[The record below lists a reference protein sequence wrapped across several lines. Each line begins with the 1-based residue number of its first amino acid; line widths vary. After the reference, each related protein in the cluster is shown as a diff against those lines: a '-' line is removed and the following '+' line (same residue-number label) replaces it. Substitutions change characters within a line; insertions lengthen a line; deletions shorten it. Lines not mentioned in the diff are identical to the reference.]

1 MVKKGEEAGSLASTV
16 ASALPP
22 APESDSSMGSQ
33 KRDPFSH
40 LLKFPEEMEPVYE
53 ELYEQQQ
60 ERRQLDQV
68 RITKNIM
75 YLDRIN
81 DALDVDVKERIESD
95 MLIEK
100 LAISRLDA
108 MQRKLVAQIE
118 AGFKALQNELDEV
131 RRSAPCARTAVPMR
145 ARFRPRPA
153 HIRLAA
159 ALSVCPGRYIYIYI
173 YIYIRLPPAR

>member
-1 MVKKGEEAGSLASTV
+1 MVKKGEEAAGGSLASTM
-16 ASALPP
+16 ASAPP
-22 APESDSSMGSQ
+22 APDSDSSMGSQ

-53 ELYEQQQ
+53 ELYEEQQ

-95 MLIEK
+95 MLIDK

-118 AGFKALQNELDEV
+118 AGFKALQDELDEV
-131 RRSAPCARTAVPMR
+131 RDAVLCVGPHGGAAACWLPPSPRSLQAQ
-145 ARFRPRPA
+145 
-153 HIRLAA
+153 RLAA
-159 ALSVCPGRYIYIYI
+159 VLRCARRPS
-173 YIYIRLPPAR
+173 PPAC

>member
-1 MVKKGEEAGSLASTV
+1 MVKKGEEAASTM
-16 ASALPP
+16 ASAPPP

-53 ELYEQQQ
+53 ELYEEQQ

-81 DALDVDVKERIESD
+81 DELDVNVKERIESD
-95 MLIEK
+95 VLIDK

-108 MQRKLVAQIE
+108 MQR
-118 AGFKALQNELDEV
+118 
-131 RRSAPCARTAVPMR
+131 P
-145 ARFRPRPA
+145 RPRPA
-153 HIRLAA
+153 RTRCAFLPGGEHAPASLGMEFAARARL
-159 ALSVCPGRYIYIYI
+159 VCHTGFEQ
-173 YIYIRLPPAR
+173 RLQSPVICS

>member
-1 MVKKGEEAGSLASTV
+1 MAKKGEGSASLASTM
-16 ASALPP
+16 ASAPP
-22 APESDSSMGSQ
+22 APESDSSLGSQ

-53 ELYEQQQ
+53 ELYEEQQ
-60 ERRQLDQV
+60 ERRQLDAV
-68 RITKNIM
+68 RIQKNIM
-75 YLDRIN
+75 YIDRIN

-118 AGFKALQNELDEV
+118 AGFKTLQDELDEV
-131 RRSAPCARTAVPMR
+131 CGRRPCACLSGA
-145 ARFRPRPA
+145 ARF
-153 HIRLAA
+153 L
-159 ALSVCPGRYIYIYI
+159 
-173 YIYIRLPPAR
+173 

>member
-1 MVKKGEEAGSLASTV
+1 M
-16 ASALPP
+16 ASAPP
-22 APESDSSMGSQ
+22 APESDSSLGSQ

-53 ELYEQQQ
+53 ELYEEQQ
-60 ERRQLDQV
+60 ERRQLDAV
-68 RITKNIM
+68 RIQKNIM
-75 YLDRIN
+75 YIDRIN

-118 AGFKALQNELDEV
+118 AGFKTLQDELDEV
-131 RRSAPCARTAVPMR
+131 CGRRPCACLSGA
-145 ARFRPRPA
+145 ARF
-153 HIRLAA
+153 L
-159 ALSVCPGRYIYIYI
+159 
-173 YIYIRLPPAR
+173 

>member
-1 MVKKGEEAGSLASTV
+1 MVKKGEEAASTM
-16 ASALPP
+16 ASAPPP

-53 ELYEQQQ
+53 ELYEEQQ

-81 DALDVDVKERIESD
+81 DELDVNVKERIESD
-95 MLIEK
+95 VLIDK

-118 AGFKALQNELDEV
+118 AGFKAMQDELDEV
-131 RRSAPCARTAVPMR
+131 RSTETCACPYGGAAACWLPPSPRSLR
-145 ARFRPRPA
+145 AQRLRPR
-153 HIRLAA
+153 
-159 ALSVCPGRYIYIYI
+159 SGVPGD
-173 YIYIRLPPAR
+173 RLPPAC